1 MDFSKLFRH
10 CPVCGG
16 GFTQHNVKS
25 MCCTACGFVYYINPS
40 AATAAFIQN
49 EKGELLVCRRAKE
62 PAKGT
67 LDLPGGFVDGN
78 ETGEEAIAREV
89 QEETGGTVTEATY
102 LFSRLSTGCMAGTIL
117 VRENDTRFAHEDW
130 ATLGR
135 VRVGVEAFNPHIKLF
150 RDKCEIDPQQFGL
163 QSIRRAVERFLKQ
176 KR

>member
-89 QEETGGTVTEATY
+89 QEETGGIVTESTY
-102 LFSRLSTGCMAGTIL
+102 LFSLPNLYEYSGLTIPTLDMFFACRLADDRYLHADDDVAAC
-117 VRENDTRFAHEDW
+117 RFVPLD
-130 ATLGR
+130 
-135 VRVGVEAFNPHIKLF
+135 
-150 RDKCEIDPQQFGL
+150 EIDPQQFGL